1 MKHDHFLSLSFYSF
15 IAPVRSLKW
24 IRKRRSETF
33 FLCFLPL
40 RCPQDLSPPFLPDNS
55 ISCASDSCCFFSWLF
70 IFFYFSQCAQDATEI
85 QVLMAPVVFFSSP
98 PFSLFFFFYYSWK
111 RGRKERGEKKEAEK
125 PQKGLPYERSDSN
138 SKKKKNFLHN
148 NNPKCI
154 CAGML
159 CSAQRGCCWH
169 SDPLRLV
176 LKTMESKNIL

>member
-33 FLCFLPL
+33 FCVFCRSAARKIYRL
-40 RCPQDLSPPFLPDNS
+40 RFLPDNS

>member
-111 RGRKERGEKKEAEK
+111 RGRKERGEKKRGRKTPKGSSIWTERFKFKKEK
-125 PQKGLPYERSDSN
+125 SFPPQQQPQMHMRRYVVFS
-138 SKKKKNFLHN
+138 
-148 NNPKCI
+148 
-154 CAGML
+154 
-159 CSAQRGCCWH
+159 SAWLLLAFWPSTTSVENYG
-169 SDPLRLV
+169 
-176 LKTMESKNIL
+176 K

>member
-15 IAPVRSLKW
+15 VAPVRSLKW

-111 RGRKERGEKKEAEK
+111 RGRKERGEKKRGRKTPKGSSIWTERFKFKKEK
-125 PQKGLPYERSDSN
+125 KFSSTTTTPNAYAQVCCVQLSVAA
-138 SKKKKNFLHN
+138 
-148 NNPKCI
+148 
-154 CAGML
+154 AG
-159 CSAQRGCCWH
+159 
-169 SDPLRLV
+169 
-176 LKTMESKNIL
+176 ILTLYD